1 LGAEGEGAA
10 IRTLIAPVVLVLSL
24 SLSSTA
30 TAAPLTINVPA
41 GPLGAAVNAI
51 ARRGGL
57 SISISE
63 RRLLLRRVPAIR
75 GRMEPTEALARAAAA
90 GGLRVQRVGA
100 NSFVLVALP
109 FAKPKPRLP
118 VIAKR
123 RPAPPVAPPP
133 SENPDVIIVT
143 ASKRDTPSPRFAG
156 QWVNMNGREFGS
168 LGVAG
173 AEAIEA
179 RSVGFSST
187 HLGAGRNKLFIRGIA
202 DSSFSGPTQ
211 SPVGQYFGDM
221 RTTYSG
227 PDPDLKLVDMQSVE
241 ILEGPQGTLYGS
253 GALGGIILLKP
264 EKPRFGELS
273 GRALGGA
280 TATQHGDAGYDF
292 TAILNAPVADNAA
305 LRVVAYRS
313 LEGGYVDN
321 RATGEENINDVDV
334 RGGRAI
340 LSAEVRADWF
350 VDLAGVAQTI
360 EGADSQYADVDGSGL
375 SRSSLIEQPF
385 SSDFRLANL
394 VVRKDRGMLRFQ
406 TTTGAGW
413 QDVEETFDASTA
425 DQMRR
430 LRQRSKSHA
439 LSNETRMWR
448 PMTDGYSWL
457 LGFSSIVHR
466 YRIDRDIER
475 SGDVVDLSGA
485 ENKVREF
492 TLYGEAGIQI
502 DPRIELSV
510 GARYTH
516 SRISGSGEHL
526 SPLVATRL
534 AEEDPVRRERTF
546 LPTFAIL
553 ARPMDQLTL
562 YARYQRGFRPGGLSI
577 AGDTV
582 RLYRNDRLATA
593 EAGFRFGQKGRDRFD
608 LQGGATYSRWN
619 DIQADF
625 LDPSGLPVTD
635 NIGDGRV
642 WTVSLNGGVQLS
654 RALRLDG
661 GFAWNDG
668 QITKPAGTFR
678 TLVAAASVANDA
690 MEIPN
695 IARVVSRAGV
705 TWQRE
710 LGPDWTLEANAYGR
724 YVGKSRLGIGP
735 RLGDSQGS
743 YVDSGLVVRVAEGR
757 RALSLS
763 VTNLT
768 DEVGNRFAFGA
779 PLASGA
785 DQITPLRP
793 RTIRLGLEQ
802 AF

>member
-1 LGAEGEGAA
+1 M
-10 IRTLIAPVVLVLSL
+10 IAPAVLSL
-24 SLSSTA
+24 SLASTA
-30 TAAPLTINVPA
+30 TAAPLPINVPA

-51 ARRGGL
+51 ARQGGL
-57 SISISE
+57 SISISD
-63 RRLLLRRVPAIR
+63 RRLLLRRVPAIS
-75 GRMEPTEALARAAAA
+75 GRMEATEALARAAAA
-90 GGLRVQRVGA
+90 GGLRLSRVGT
-100 NSFVLVALP
+100 NSFVLTPLP
-109 FAKPKPRLP
+109 PARPKPRP
-118 VIAKR
+118 PIVAKR
-123 RPAPPVAPPP
+123 PPAAPVAPPP
-133 SENPDVIIVT
+133 TENPDVIIVT

-156 QWVNMNGREFGS
+156 QWLRLNGREFAA

-173 AEAIEA
+173 SEAIEA

-273 GRALGGA
+273 GTALGGI
-280 TATQHGDAGYDF
+280 TATQHGNAGYDF
-292 TAILNAPVADNAA
+292 STILNAPVADNAA

-313 LEGGYVDN
+313 REGGYVDN
-321 RATGEENINDVDV
+321 RATGEENANDVDV
-334 RGGRAI
+334 RGGRATF
-340 LSAEVRADWF
+340 SAELTPGWF
-350 VDLAGVAQTI
+350 VDVAGVAQTI
-360 EGADSQYADVDGSGL
+360 EGADSQYADLHGSGL
-375 SRSSLIEQPF
+375 SRSSLVEQPF

-394 VVRKDRGMLRFQ
+394 VVRKDRGTLRFQ
-406 TTTGAGW
+406 STTGAGW
-413 QDVEETFDASTA
+413 QDVDETFDASTSGE
-425 DQMRR
+425 MRR
-430 LRQRSKSHA
+430 LRQRSRAHA
-439 LSNETRMWR
+439 LTNETRMWR
-448 PMTDGYSWL
+448 PMTNGYSWL
-457 LGFSSIVHR
+457 VGFSSIAHR
-466 YRIDRDIER
+466 YRVNRDIER
-475 SGDVVDLSGA
+475 SGEVVDLAGA

-492 TLYGEAGIQI
+492 TLYGEAGLQI
-502 DPRIELSV
+502 DPRVEVSV

-526 SPLVATRL
+526 SPLLATRL
-534 AEEDPVRRERTF
+534 AQEDPVRREHTF
-546 LPTFAIL
+546 LPTFAVL
-553 ARPMDQLTL
+553 ARPMERLTL

-582 RLYRNDRLATA
+582 HLYRNDRLATA

-642 WTVSLNGGVQLS
+642 WTLSLNGGVKFS
-654 RALRLDG
+654 DALRLDG

-668 QITKPAGTFR
+668 RITRPAGTFR
-678 TLVAAASVANDA
+678 TLVAAAPVANDA

-695 IARVVSRAGV
+695 IARVVSRAGL
-705 TWQRE
+705 TWNRD
-710 LGPDWTLEANAYGR
+710 LGRDWTLEANAYAR

-743 YVDSGLVVRVAEGR
+743 YIDSGLVVRVADGR

-779 PLASGA
+779 PLATGA

-793 RTIRLGLEQ
+793 RTVRLGIEQ